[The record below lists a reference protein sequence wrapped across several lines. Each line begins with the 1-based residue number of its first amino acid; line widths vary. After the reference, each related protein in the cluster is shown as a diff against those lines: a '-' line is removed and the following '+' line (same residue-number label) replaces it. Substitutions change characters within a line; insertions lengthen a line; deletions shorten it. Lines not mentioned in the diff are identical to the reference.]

1 MNTSD
6 EEIRKRNYPVKQYP
20 GWLHLEWLMQ
30 RIGTALLFLIV
41 IAGAC
46 GIFSKGFL
54 SDRIISSRDGSVTV
68 EYERFGRILSST
80 DMKIQIK
87 GTSSDSFTVKIG
99 RGGVDKLQ
107 IQSLHPQPLRA
118 ETRGNDLLLTFSA
131 SEISPWHTLWIGM
144 EPKGSGSN
152 TISVQVDDHL
162 PVEFNQ
168 FIYP

>member
-1 MNTSD
+1 MNLRN
-6 EEIRKRNYPVKQYP
+6 EGEKEKNYPVKEYP
-20 GWLHLEWLMQ
+20 GWLQQEWLMQ
-30 RIGTALLFLIV
+30 RIGTALLFIIV
-41 IAGAC
+41 IAGAG

-80 DMKIQIK
+80 DMKIRIK
-87 GTSSDSFTVKIG
+87 GTTSDSFMVTIG

-118 ETRGNDLLLTFSA
+118 ETRDNDLILTFSA
-131 SEISPWHTLWIGM
+131 TERSPWHTIWIGM
-144 EPKGSGSN
+144 EPKGSGEN
-152 TISVQVDDHL
+152 TISIQADNHL